1 MSPSNDSPR
10 SSIDDVIDVYKQS
23 VDRTLIR
30 EMLKLTPEQRLVRLQ
45 RLQRAAAELKRA
57 GEKLRGK

>member
-1 MSPSNDSPR
+1 VRASDASPR

-30 EMLKLTPEQRLVRLQ
+30 EMLRLTPEQRLIRLQ
-45 RLQRAAAELKRA
+45 RLQGAAAELKRA
-57 GEKLRGK
+57 GEKLRRK